1 MNRSLSRGLLLA
13 LALGLALPALAA
25 DDEVVAQLNAR
36 LNALDAN
43 PDLREQGAYERLQA
57 VQAIARYADSKR
69 SERDALLY
77 VAQRR
82 VEIAEV
88 AAQNGAIGR
97 QIDTLDRTRNDLLLE
112 ASRRETARARQEA
125 ERLRVQQQ
133 IQAEEA
139 ERLRQQA
146 EAEAAAQAEQVQE
159 VISTATSTQ
168 QAKLNAARQKD
179 AALARQEAELVSGA
193 KLPKSSFGADGAET
207 FVLTPAMFQDGQ
219 GHADRGRQVRGA
231 GACGLHGRHQGH
243 QAAGGGLR
251 RQTVG
256 CRPLGGPADR
266 ADFRRR
272 GQGPGHRR
280 RRQGRQQDAGGRGH
294 RGTVIFIKNQSFI

>member
-36 LNALDAN
+36 LSALDAN

-207 FVLTPAMFQDGQ
+207 FVLTPAMFQDGKATLTAAGKSAVQ
-219 GHADRGRQVRGA
+219 ALAAYMDATKGTKLRVVGYGDKQLGA
-231 GACGLHGRHQGH
+231 GRSAALRTALISAGVAKARVTDGGGKGASKT
-243 QAAGGGLR
+243 QAAAAI
-251 RQTVG
+251 VA
-256 CRPLGGPADR
+256 P
-266 ADFRRR
+266 
-272 GQGPGHRR
+272 
-280 RRQGRQQDAGGRGH
+280 
-294 RGTVIFIKNQSFI
+294 